1 MVSENGPG
9 MVIVGAGECGA
20 RAALTLREEGYAG
33 PVTLI
38 GAEPHLPYERPPLS
52 KDAMADEAEPM
63 PKHVAAPERLAEAG
77 IAHLASTE
85 VRSIDRQAKH
95 VILADGTSLD
105 YDKLLLSTGSSP
117 RRLPLAERSRRCVT
131 LRTFD
136 DALAI
141 RAHLRS
147 GVRVLIVGG
156 GFIGLELAASA
167 RKLGC
172 PVTVIEAQPRI
183 LMRGVPAEIA
193 EIIHAAHAAAGVRVL
208 CGFGIIGIGD
218 RDNVTEILL
227 DGGERVGGIA
237 RGTVVEADL
246 VVIGIGAI
254 PNVALAE
261 AAGLAVDNGVA
272 VDEHLRTSDLDI
284 FAAGDCCSFPLAL
297 YGGRRVRLEAW
308 RNAQEQGALAARN
321 MLGAGEVHD
330 AVPWFWSD
338 QYDLGLQIAGLPD
351 EGVETVRRGLG
362 ADAFILFHLAADGRL
377 VAASGIGQGNSV
389 ARDIRLAE
397 MLIAKRAYPPREK
410 LAAPDTKLKALLAA

>member
-1 MVSENGPG
+1 VVSENAPG

-20 RAALTLREEGYAG
+20 RAALALREEGFAG
-33 PVTLI
+33 PVMLI

-52 KDAMADEAEPM
+52 KDTMADDAEPILR
-63 PKHVAAPERLAEAG
+63 HVASLERLAEAG
-77 IAHLASTE
+77 ITHLGSTE
-85 VRSIDRQAKH
+85 VRAIDRQAKR
-95 VILADGTSLD
+95 VYLGDGTSLD
-105 YDKLLLSTGSSP
+105 YDKLLLATGSSP
-117 RRLPLAERSRRCVT
+117 RRLPLAESSRRCVY

-141 RAHLRS
+141 RAHLRA
-147 GVRVLIVGG
+147 GVRVLVVGG

-167 RKLGC
+167 QKLRC
-172 PVTVIEAQPRI
+172 PATVVEAQPRI

-193 EIIHAAHAAAGVRVL
+193 EIIHAEHAAMGVHFF
-208 CGFGIIGIGD
+208 CGTGIAAIND
-218 RDNVTEILL
+218 V
-227 DGGERVGGIA
+227 VGGVSVRLA
-237 RGTVVEADL
+237 NGEAVEGDICI
-246 VVIGIGAI
+246 VGIGAV

-261 AAGLAVDNGVA
+261 AAGLTIDNGVA
-272 VDEHLRTSDLDI
+272 VDAHLRTSDPSV

-308 RNAQEQGALAARN
+308 RNAQEQGALAAKN
-321 MLGAGEVHD
+321 MLGADEAHT

-351 EGVETVRRGLG
+351 EGVETVRRDLG

-377 VAASGIGQGNSV
+377 VAASGIGQGNSG

-410 LAAPDTKLKALLAA
+410 LAAADAKLKALLAA